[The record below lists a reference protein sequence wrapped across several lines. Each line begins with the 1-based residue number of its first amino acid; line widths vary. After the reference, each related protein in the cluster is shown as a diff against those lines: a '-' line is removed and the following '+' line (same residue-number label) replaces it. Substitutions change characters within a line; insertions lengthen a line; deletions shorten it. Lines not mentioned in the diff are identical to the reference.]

1 MKPKEKTAPF
11 REIHNYIEE
20 IHEGD
25 IEKMLLSL
33 STGKGEKRTKIA
45 LPDRVVDY
53 LLESKIK

>member
-1 MKPKEKTAPF
+1 MEPKEKTASF

-33 STGKGEKRTKIA
+33 SAGKGEKRTKIT

-53 LLESKIK
+53 LLGLKAK